1 MRYERELFAY
11 IKDNYI
17 PDLVKPTDKYS
28 SFDAYSPKHNTVF
41 ELKCRRTHYP
51 TLILEEMKYSKLAS
65 LGCNVRYVNSTPK
78 GVFSFNLM
86 KLDYDWVDM
95 KMPKQTDFSNTNKV
109 SKKIAYLN
117 INDSTKI

>member
-1 MRYERELFAY
+1 MRDERELFTY

-28 SFDAYSPKHNTVF
+28 SFDAYSPKFNTVF

-51 TLILEEMKYSKLAS
+51 TLILEEMKYSKLAN
-65 LGCNVRYVNSTPK
+65 LGCNVRYVNSTPL
-78 GVFSFNLM
+78 GVFSFNLL
-86 KLDYDWVDM
+86 KLKYDWVNM

-117 INDSTKI
+117 INNATKI